1 MKGKA
6 FVAGNWKMNKGIE
19 ESIAFLDRFSGEL
32 EKEVSISCL
41 IPDTINVVIFPPAIN
56 LYSINLSGRYRRGV
70 CFGVQNVHWKA
81 SGPFTGE
88 NSALMALEAGAVYSL
103 IGHSERRQLFGETD
117 EMTSEKFHHCVKC
130 GLLPV
135 LCVGETD
142 IERNSGMAEAVIKRQ
157 IEAVFGTPELYR
169 ADRPIIIAYEPVWA
183 IGTGKNATSSDAQK
197 ACASIR
203 EEIERTTDTR
213 TAKEALVLYGGSVK
227 STNAKDYLSQ
237 SDIDG
242 LLVGG
247 ASLDPE
253 EFLSIIREAAKLIG

>member
-1 MKGKA
+1 MSRRPII
-6 FVAGNWKMNKGIE
+6 AGNWKMHKTITEAVDFARNLKPALAGMGDGVEVVICPAFTALAGVAEVLKDTGIAVGAQDVYWE
-19 ESIAFLDRFSGEL
+19 ESGA
-32 EKEVSISCL
+32 
-41 IPDTINVVIFPPAIN
+41 
-56 LYSINLSGRYRRGV
+56 
-70 CFGVQNVHWKA
+70 
-81 SGPFTGE
+81 FTGE
-88 NSALMALEAGAVYSL
+88 VSPGMLKDAGCRYVIA
-103 IGHSERRQLFGETD
+103 GHSERRQLFGETD

-157 IEAVFGTPELYR
+157 IEAVFGTLELYR
-169 ADRPIIIAYEPVWA
+169 ADRLIIIAYEPVWA